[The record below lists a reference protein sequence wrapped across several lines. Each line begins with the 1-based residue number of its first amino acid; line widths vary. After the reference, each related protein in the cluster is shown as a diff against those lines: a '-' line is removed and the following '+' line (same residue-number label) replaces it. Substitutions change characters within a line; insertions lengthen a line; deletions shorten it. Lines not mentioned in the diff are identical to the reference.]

1 MIDTDTDTDDDTEQ
15 VDTDPDPQADAPEPA
30 LHAARDAGSLGL
42 TEAEL
47 RLLRDPPRQTADLPG
62 VGGRIR
68 ARLEDFLVREIPAY
82 PPDGREGAH
91 LLLLLKKRGI
101 GSEDALQLVAE
112 RCQIPRAELGLAGL
126 KDTHAVTEQW
136 ISAPAAYRAALAAFE
151 HPAVEL
157 GPAHPHGNKLRRGH
171 LHGNV
176 FELVLRDL
184 AVPQPLA
191 LTRLAAKVSAL
202 HERGGLDNLYGE
214 QRLGDGGRN
223 LIRGLAL
230 LLGGGARG
238 RRKADFL
245 LSAGQSAL
253 FNLYL
258 LERRARGLMR
268 VVLRG
273 DIMRKRATG
282 GLFQSDDPA
291 LDQAR
296 FDAGELELTGPIFG
310 SKMMA
315 PAPGTPPS
323 AATHPF
329 IGLFGTVLGIIRS
342 FQDLSATM
350 ANAGGSNMMAGISEA
365 LIATAVGLLVAIPAV
380 IAYNVIMC
388 DEGAEVGAMVHLID
402 LLRDAGVKKYAI
414 ATEKPQPKPGA

>member
-1 MIDTDTDTDDDTEQ
+1 MTDADTDTNTDAEQ
-15 VDTDPDPQADAPEPA
+15 VDTDTDPAADDVATEPLPRATREPA
-30 LHAARDAGSLGL
+30 PQGIA
-42 TEAEL
+42 EADL
-47 RLLRDPPRQTADLPG
+47 FLLRDPPRQTADLLG

-68 ARLEDFLVREIPAY
+68 ARVEDFVVREIPAY
-82 PPDGREGAH
+82 APDDRENAH
-91 LLLLLKKRGI
+91 LLLVLKKRGI
-101 GSEDALQLVAE
+101 GSEDALQIVAE
-112 RCQIPRAELGLAGL
+112 RCQIPRVELGLAGL

-151 HPAVEL
+151 HPAIEL

-171 LHGNV
+171 LHGNT

-184 AVPQPLA
+184 AVPLPLA
-191 LTRLAAKVSAL
+191 LTRLEAKVGAL
-202 HERGGLDNLYGE
+202 RERGGLDNLYGE

-258 LERRARGLMR
+258 LERRVRGLMR

-273 DIMRKRATG
+273 DILRKRATG
-282 GLFQSDDPA
+282 GLFQCDDPA

-315 PAPGTPPS
+315 PAAGTPSDALERAILDRVGLGLDQLRALGRKLPGTRRPLQLALTDLEIAPASAVELASLGPASHNPGLSAGVRLRFSLPAGAYATALLHELTGPLEPS
-323 AATHPF
+323 TAAT
-329 IGLFGTVLGIIRS
+329 
-342 FQDLSATM
+342 
-350 ANAGGSNMMAGISEA
+350 EA
-365 LIATAVGLLVAIPAV
+365 P
-380 IAYNVIMC
+380 
-388 DEGAEVGAMVHLID
+388 
-402 LLRDAGVKKYAI
+402 
-414 ATEKPQPKPGA
+414 

>member
-47 RLLRDPPRQTADLPG
+47 RLLRDPRRQTADLPG

-315 PAPGTPPS
+315 PAPGTPADALERAILDRVGLGPDQLRALGRKLPGTRRPLQLALTDLEIGPAS
-323 AATHPF
+323 AVELAST
-329 IGLFGTVLGIIRS
+329 G
-342 FQDLSATM
+342 SASH
-350 ANAGGSNMMAGISEA
+350 NPGHSAGVSLRFSLPAGA
-365 LIATAVGLLVAIPAV
+365 YATALLHEFTGPLEPSTAS
-380 IAYNVIMC
+380 
-388 DEGAEVGAMVHLID
+388 
-402 LLRDAGVKKYAI
+402 
-414 ATEKPQPKPGA
+414 TEAP

>member
-1 MIDTDTDTDDDTEQ
+1 MIDTDTDADAEQ
-15 VDTDPDPQADAPEPA
+15 IDTDLDPQADAPEPA
-30 LHAARDAGSLGL
+30 LHASRDAGSLGV

-101 GSEDALQLVAE
+101 GSEDALQVVAE

-151 HPAVEL
+151 HPAIEL

-315 PAPGTPPS
+315 PAPGTPADALERAILDRVGLGPDQLRALGRKLPGTRRPLQLALTDLEIGPAS
-323 AATHPF
+323 AVELAST
-329 IGLFGTVLGIIRS
+329 G
-342 FQDLSATM
+342 SASH
-350 ANAGGSNMMAGISEA
+350 NPGHSAGVSLRFSLPAGA
-365 LIATAVGLLVAIPAV
+365 YATALLHELTGPLEPSTAS
-380 IAYNVIMC
+380 
-388 DEGAEVGAMVHLID
+388 
-402 LLRDAGVKKYAI
+402 
-414 ATEKPQPKPGA
+414 TEAP